1 MLNSVKLDKCSLETR
16 RRNPQTDFHLWIRQN
31 LIHSSILQRGKFAQ
45 NPCLDFILSKSY
57 KNPSEGDSNFI
68 FQILHTVSENTSSA
82 FI

>member
-1 MLNSVKLDKCSLETR
+1 MLNWVKLDKRSLETR

-57 KNPSEGDSNFI
+57 KNPSEGDSNSI
-68 FQILHTVSENTSSA
+68 FLILHTVSRNMCSA